1 MALALVAVR
10 KGRLKGLLVP
20 YIAKNCVLIVIES
33 VIFYYHWYERY
44 ENGEVKYHRLQFAAG
59 LIFVFGLVVP
69 CYSNFIVIMYLIE
82 LNEREE
88 IARKLYVAWQKRM
101 EVAEKAKHIL
111 EEQKKAREKA
121 ERKKKMMGI
130 TSKKGKGKGK
140 DKGKKKKKK

>member
-1 MALALVAVR
+1 M
-10 KGRLKGLLVP
+10 
-20 YIAKNCVLIVIES
+20 
-33 VIFYYHWYERY
+33 RY
-44 ENGEVKYHRLQFAAG
+44 WR
-59 LIFVFGLVVP
+59 
-69 CYSNFIVIMYLIE
+69 
-82 LNEREE
+82 R
-88 IARKLYVAWQKRM
+88 VAWQKRM